1 MEPDWR
7 IEALKTFVPI
17 VAAFIV
23 GGFAIRNAR
32 KTPHER
38 LKNLVDIAKDMPEG
52 LDIDQSVQRA
62 ITAEL
67 VDFERLMAASRK
79 GFWAKRKEHVIQH
92 RIRYTAAMSVAIG
105 IATGV
110 GIGYI
115 TISHGFDPQPYKGWI
130 VAASAVLALVTALTL
145 FTTNKAASNRRLQLR
160 RADERWV
167 REHQRNLDTKTD
179 EEPEPETTPEPEVT
193 EVSPSR

>member
-52 LDIDQSVQRA
+52 LDVDQSVQRA

-92 RIRYTAAMSVAIG
+92 RFRYTAAIAVCVGAAVA
-105 IATGV
+105 V
-110 GIGYI
+110 GAGYMAHRQLDGFTPPAAAVL
-115 TISHGFDPQPYKGWI
+115 TI
-130 VAASAVLALVTALTL
+130 AASLIAFALSTSR
-145 FTTNKAASNRRLQLR
+145 AASDRRSALKRADELWVIKHNRRLR
-160 RADERWV
+160 PDR
-167 REHQRNLDTKTD
+167 DTET
-179 EEPEPETTPEPEVT
+179 EPDLTPE
-193 EVSPSR
+193 SRTD

>member
-52 LDIDQSVQRA
+52 LDVDQSVQRA

-92 RIRYTAAMSVAIG
+92 RFRYTAAIAVCVG

-110 GIGYI
+110 GAGLA
-115 TISHGFDPQPYKGWI
+115 TKGFGFDPQPYRDWI
-130 VAASAVLALVTALTL
+130 VTASSVLALVTALTV

-167 REHQRNLDTKTD
+167 REHQRHPGTKTD
-179 EEPEPETTPEPEVT
+179 EETDPDSTAE
-193 EVSPSR
+193 SRTN